1 MFLIE
6 RRPTPFE
13 PKVAPVRALPS
24 AVPADP
30 LTKDSHNCV
39 RLLISVALIV
49 ALFSPLLST
58 VPGAKT

>member
-39 RLLISVALIV
+39 RLLISAALIV
-49 ALFSPLLST
+49 TLF
-58 VPGAKT
+58 